1 MYFLA
6 PIPQQFVDH
15 SGIPYEGGT
24 VEVYLHGTTDLAVIY
39 ADARGAAEKENPVTL
54 DSNGVWIAFVSDSVS
69 LDYIVKDRFGNVVFS
84 FYDIVLPAGGS
95 IGDVTKAYVDDQ
107 DDSLRNQINSVAS
120 DLNNKLDKN
129 GNGADVY
136 VTFNQAADR
145 TPLQSDDTLAILFGK
160 IKKWLS
166 SLESL
171 AFKDKADLISDISG
185 ILPIEHGGTGAG
197 TVVGARSNLDVY
209 SKSEVESL
217 LAGRIVFVT
226 VLPTTGEA
234 GKIYYLEV
242 DTNVYD
248 TYIWGYAPGAT
259 EESWI
264 LTGRQELDL
273 DDYKKKQR
281 PYSKTGSKTK
291 TITALSQ
298 DANGEIDATF
308 EDIEIPESVPNVEI
322 TSPNN
327 TISVSSS
334 EDQQTNTKTFSIDVK
349 GSLEYYIGR
358 TNAWKTLATGRNI
371 VQDLTRVKGTLNLSA
386 PGVGKYLVCVN
397 LRYKPTGAATNIVG
411 ELWVSL
417 GPENTFTQMKKID
430 YSQNAVEDCMT
441 VVAINEIS
449 LASEPLIIS
458 LSLNNAPQAGLNVL
472 VSNVSVYRISSILGS
487 MNSIESVEHDESLTG
502 DGTSESPLSV
512 VIDEN
517 LDQESKNPVENRA
530 IDTAL
535 NGKQDQLTEMMDQE
549 ISDLI
554 EALN

>member
-107 DDSLRNQINSVAS
+107 DDSLRDQINSVAS

-185 ILPIEHGGTGAG
+185 ILPIENGGTGAG

-264 LTGRQELDL
+264 LIGRQELDL

-386 PGVGKYLVCVN
+386 LGVGKYLVCVN
-397 LRYKPTGAATNIVG
+397 LRYKSAGAATNIVG

-441 VVAINEIS
+441 VVAITEIS

-530 IDTAL
+530 VNTAL